1 MVHTQF
7 SDTQTW
13 PEMEN
18 ATGLQGFDIFHGTLN
33 LERPAMGPNSYPNDL
48 AHTEIL
54 YKYESYTDHFR

>member
-1 MVHTQF
+1 MVHTEF

-54 YKYESYTDHFR
+54 